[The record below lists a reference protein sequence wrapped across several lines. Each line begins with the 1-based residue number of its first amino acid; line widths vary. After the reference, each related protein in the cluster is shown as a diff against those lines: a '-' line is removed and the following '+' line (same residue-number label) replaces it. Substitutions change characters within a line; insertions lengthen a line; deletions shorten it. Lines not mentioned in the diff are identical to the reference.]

1 MKSQLE
7 TKMSLE
13 RCQDFKKLNQTTA
26 SEMIEFWRER
36 LIENPVLQMPLSDA
50 QKIAETMNWYWINA
64 GISYEELLNDFLA
77 WDGSNC
83 PENLRT
89 GQDWH
94 NLLKK
99 NTDPN
104 EKWDFVM
111 PHLLVQ
117 STVKYFK
124 TLTDKERKV

>member
-1 MKSQLE
+1 MGRKINLQSVQNFHRKNASNSSTMIQYW
-7 TKMSLE
+7 TK
-13 RCQDFKKLNQTTA
+13 
-26 SEMIEFWRER
+26 R

-50 QKIAETMNWYWINA
+50 RKIAETMNWYWINA

-77 WDGSNC
+77 WDGHSF
-83 PENLRT
+83 PLNLRT

-94 NLLKK
+94 TLLKK
-99 NTDPN
+99 STDPN

-124 TLTDKERKV
+124 TLTDKEQNV